1 MVISGVMRIFHVC
14 GISTAFLKSKCGAK
28 IDGLI
33 VIFGSGLSV
42 TTSALTTP
50 AAFQAENV
58 GNITA
63 PSSGTFET
71 ENLIQDIAITFIV
84 RTKYFF
90 LVSELIGPFFKKRN
104 KFVTTTF
111 QKWYNAYPLKY
122 ARCRIS
128 FYSSFRRIYRI
139 SLATKHFMKMRIQ
152 KHTDDK
158 ILFLM

>member
-14 GISTAFLKSKCGAK
+14 GIRTAFLKSKCGAK

-90 LVSELIGPFFKKRN
+90 LVSELIGPFQRRRN
-104 KFVTTTF
+104 VLFRNGTLHS
-111 QKWYNAYPLKY
+111 AYPLKY
-122 ARCRIS
+122 ARLQNFVLHI
-128 FYSSFRRIYRI
+128 F
-139 SLATKHFMKMRIQ
+139 Q
-152 KHTDDK
+152 KEYTEFHKGT
-158 ILFLM
+158 

>member
-14 GISTAFLKSKCGAK
+14 GIRTAFLKSKCGAK

-104 KFVTTTF
+104 KCVTTTYLEMV
-111 QKWYNAYPLKY
+111 QCLPSKVCK
-122 ARCRIS
+122 IVE
-128 FYSSFRRIYRI
+128 FRFTHLLEGIYRI
-139 SLATKHFMKMRIQ
+139 SSRYITF
-152 KHTDDK
+152 D
-158 ILFLM
+158 